1 MFSKPVDSYS
11 LLRSLELIL
20 RMPSPS
26 GIGLVVVTAVIFY
39 LRFCKSAGLFLK
51 VPVMLDHV
59 FLCHVIFIPR
69 ISYVGPKSFIVEQI
83 VVVDWLQGH

>member
-59 FLCHVIFIPR
+59 FLCHVALVC
-69 ISYVGPKSFIVEQI
+69 SAVGILPLS
-83 VVVDWLQGH
+83 LQYGFSVASK